1 MPYPD
6 LQGGFEGDDDAW
18 RPQTMQEI
26 MVFGH
31 VCVGSTWQGDDK
43 ACKEQVPIGWIGGKG
58 MPDRLLWYPWKV

>member
-1 MPYPD
+1 
-6 LQGGFEGDDDAW
+6 
-18 RPQTMQEI
+18 MQEI

-58 MPDRLLWYPWKV
+58 MPGWLLWYPWKV